1 MIRRPTL
8 VPAGVAFFLACWQLL
23 CAPVT
28 LWSLP
33 IAERLAPLPAADLS
47 SIEPGVRQRV
57 EGLRQKIEQ
66 ATKADD
72 LTPSELAEGYGRLGQ
87 YYLAY
92 DYFEAAGACFANA
105 LQLAPG
111 DRRWTYY
118 VGIIEQAAGRLEAA
132 VSHFRQVLKTVPDDS
147 ATLVRLGRALA
158 DLGQA
163 EAAAEVF
170 ARAAGLEDSRA
181 AGRFGLGK
189 LAAKAGEHAAA
200 VEHFEAILKLA
211 PEASMVHYPLGQ
223 AYRRL
228 GDLDRARAELAQRG
242 PVDVPYED
250 PLGNAVAWLKTGTA
264 FEVLQALARD
274 TSDQFSDVDFL
285 GFALTQLSGVEGA
298 VEKLAEVLRLR
309 GAPKTP
315 EQRREN
321 ARVHYVLGGLLVD
334 RGADLRALEQ
344 FQTAVELDPSL
355 LDAGIKLG
363 NVLVRQQRFE
373 QAEVAYSKVLTAN
386 PQHRAALLKRA
397 ALWMS
402 QQRFSAAIDD
412 LEKLTKID
420 PDGGEVWV
428 RLATSYQLSGNAEGA
443 ERAFSSSLGVT
454 LTATE
459 RVGALFELGN
469 LALARGQ
476 LEEAAGHY
484 REVLGIEPASPR
496 VSFALA
502 GVLGR
507 QGHFAA
513 AAEQYEAVT
522 NSDPQN
528 SAGWR
533 GAATA
538 LILAGN
544 SGAARERLEA
554 GLAVLPDDL
563 ELQHTLAR
571 LLAASPNLA
580 LRDGD
585 RAFDLAIGVFNSAPT
600 FTHGLTVAMALAQ
613 AGRYEEAVRMQQ
625 ELLDQAAP
633 RGDFPALAQARQHL
647 QLYREGRACCG

>member
-1 MIRRPTL
+1 MIRRWTL
-8 VPAGVAFFLACWQLL
+8 APGPVVFLLACVQLL
-23 CAPVT
+23 GAPAL

-33 IAERLAPLPAADLS
+33 AERLEPLPVPDLS
-47 SIEPGVRQRV
+47 GIEPGIRQRV
-57 EGLRQKIEQ
+57 EGLRQQVEQ
-66 ATKADD
+66 ATTVND
-72 LTPSELAEGYGRLGQ
+72 LTRPELAEGYGRLGQ

-105 LQLAPG
+105 LELVPG
-111 DRRWTYY
+111 DPRWTYF
-118 VGIIEQAAGRLEAA
+118 VGIIEQAAGQLDIA
-132 VSHFRQVLKTVPDDS
+132 VSHYRQVLKTSPDDS

-163 EAAAEVF
+163 EAAAVVF
-170 ARAAGLEDSRA
+170 EQAAGLDDSRA

-200 VEHFEAILKLA
+200 VEHFEAVLELA
-211 PEASMVHYPLGQ
+211 PEASLVHYPLGQ

-228 GDLDRARAELAQRG
+228 GDIDRARAELAQRG

-274 TSDQFSDVDFL
+274 SSDQFSDVDFL

-309 GAPKTP
+309 GTSESP

-321 ARVHYVLGGLLVD
+321 ARVQYVLGGLLVD
-334 RGADLRALEQ
+334 RGADLRALKR

-373 QAEVAYSKVLTAN
+373 AAEAAYSQVLVSD
-386 PQHRAALLKRA
+386 PQHPAALLKRA

-402 QQRFSAAIDD
+402 QQRFTAAIGD

-420 PDGGEVWV
+420 ADSGEVWV

-443 ERAFSSSLGVT
+443 QRAFASSLGVT
-454 LTATE
+454 LTASE

-476 LEEAAGHY
+476 LGEAAGHY

-502 GVLGR
+502 GVLGQ

-513 AAEQYEAVT
+513 AAKQYHAVT
-522 NSDPQN
+522 ESDPEN

-533 GAATA
+533 GVATS
-538 LILAGN
+538 LLLAGN
-544 SGAARERLEA
+544 PGAARDRLEV
-554 GLAVLPDDL
+554 GLVALPEDL
-563 ELQHTLAR
+563 ELQHSLAR
-571 LLAASPNLA
+571 LLAASPELA
-580 LRDGD
+580 LRDGA
-585 RAFDLAIGVFNSAPT
+585 RAFDLAIKVFNTAPT

-613 AGRYEEAVRMQQ
+613 AGRHEEAVRMQQ
-625 ELLDQAAP
+625 ELLDQAAQ
-633 RGDFPALAQARQHL
+633 RGDSPAASQARQHL
-647 QLYREGRACCG
+647 LLYREGRACCG